1 VLLRLS
7 QVWEAVIVLGT
18 ADGLIAY
25 LTLGSESDVLIVT
38 IIAALL
44 IAPAVQMAYQ

>member
-1 VLLRLS
+1 MLLRLS

-25 LTLGSESDVLIVT
+25 LTLGSESDVLT